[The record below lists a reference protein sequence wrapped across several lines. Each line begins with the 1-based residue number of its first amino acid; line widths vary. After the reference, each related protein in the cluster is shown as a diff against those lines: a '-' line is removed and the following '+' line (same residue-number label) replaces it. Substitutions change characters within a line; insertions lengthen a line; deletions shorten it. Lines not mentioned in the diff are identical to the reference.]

1 MQLCPRRNQFELL
14 ARHIAFGE
22 VAVHVE
28 YSMIPLIS
36 RVEMRWIVLVVLYIR
51 MMIPKNIEIVG
62 ITYTAIAHRWAARD
76 GAAIVDA
83 LHWYDGELLP
93 KRRENLHKG

>member
-1 MQLCPRRNQFELL
+1 MQFCLRRNQFELL

-36 RVEMRWIVLVVLYIR
+36 RVEMRWIVLVVVIHT
-51 MMIPKNIEIVG
+51 NDDSEE
-62 ITYTAIAHRWAARD
+62 H
-76 GAAIVDA
+76 
-83 LHWYDGELLP
+83 
-93 KRRENLHKG
+93 